1 MTLTSISLTTINN
14 HFKSFKA
21 QTFNFHLFCFHYT
34 PTKLHFF
41 SFSFHFHLKPLRTFI
56 FIDPILYFG
65 DFHQKNR
72 QKVFF
77 CSCSKF
83 GRWFF
88 FKWAYTEKC
97 NYLHGFRY
105 YLNIFRNSRLFCMS
119 THIYRLTKRLLVNA
133 QVSFTI
139 DQTYIFAMQ
148 PLLEFYVFI
157 VENKKKYERLT
168 KKSTYK
174 RLVLDLTKI
183 LIFNS
188 RLHRKSIRGQ
198 FCIWPEFWFFL

>member
-1 MTLTSISLTTINN
+1 MTQKLMSNSTCIISMIFQYLQNVITIFSLKFFTKNINTLNIFHIYKNELTSISLTTINN

-83 GRWFF
+83 GR
-88 FKWAYTEKC
+88 
-97 NYLHGFRY
+97 
-105 YLNIFRNSRLFCMS
+105 
-119 THIYRLTKRLLVNA
+119 
-133 QVSFTI
+133 
-139 DQTYIFAMQ
+139 
-148 PLLEFYVFI
+148 
-157 VENKKKYERLT
+157 
-168 KKSTYK
+168 
-174 RLVLDLTKI
+174 
-183 LIFNS
+183 
-188 RLHRKSIRGQ
+188 
-198 FCIWPEFWFFL
+198 